1 MARLRSRCVVL
12 EALAGAGIGVLLALS
27 LAAPPGPVNAL
38 IASHGVTRS
47 WRSGF
52 LVGLGATTVDAV
64 WLTLSGLAHSFL
76 LGTRSIFP
84 AIALLGA
91 AVMAYLAWGAA
102 KAWKAE
108 PVVAVPP
115 RTLHATSYVTGLIAN
130 ATSPYPILWW
140 LTAGIALIDE
150 LGPLVLVGFFAG
162 LLLWISTFPYLLRA
176 AQARYA
182 RTYHIVLAFSIVV
195 LAVFAVY
202 LAWTAFAGLV

>member
-1 MARLRSRCVVL
+1 MVL

-47 WRSGF
+47 WRAGF
-52 LVGLGATTVDAV
+52 LVGLGATTVDAL
-64 WLTLSGLAHSFL
+64 WLALSILAHSFL
-76 LGTRSIFP
+76 VGARSLFP

-91 AVMAYLAWGAA
+91 GVMAYLAWGAA

-108 PVVAVPP
+108 PVVAVPT
-115 RTLHATSYVTGLIAN
+115 RALHATSYVTGVATNL
-130 ATSPYPILWW
+130 TSPYPILWW

-150 LGPLVLVGFFAG
+150 LGPLVVVGFFGG
-162 LLLWISTFPYLLRA
+162 LLLWIGAFPFLLRA
-176 AQARYA
+176 AQQRYA

-195 LAVFAVY
+195 LAIFAVY
-202 LAWTAFAGLV
+202 LAWTAFAGLA